1 MAEVANADIREA
13 ARSKGV
19 RLWEVAE
26 GIGISDATFS
36 RKLRRE
42 LSADERQRVM
52 EVIKN
57 LSEAGR
63 GAS

>member
-63 GAS
+63 GSS